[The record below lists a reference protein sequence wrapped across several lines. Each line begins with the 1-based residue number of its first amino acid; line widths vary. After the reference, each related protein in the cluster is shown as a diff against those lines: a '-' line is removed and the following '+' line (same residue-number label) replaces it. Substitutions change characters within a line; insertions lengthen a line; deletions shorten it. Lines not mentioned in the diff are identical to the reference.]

1 MINAFSSQTVAL
13 SFVKTAAGNVR
24 SWNASVQK
32 DHPTTLFTLI
42 EKSDPEKAEELRKEQ
57 AQVRELIEQLR
68 SSQKDV
74 NERRKEAARQ
84 KVERLKAE
92 IAALRMMASSDPEAV
107 ARQAAR
113 LARELSAA
121 AKEYAAAGGSAN
133 SITTAVSIGPA
144 APTAAEPT
152 QDSTQTSTSIPT
164 DTETGT
170 VADTQSEKPAHQD
183 ASTTDDDRTAF
194 REKINEQIADAQ
206 KQFASTTEDETFIR
220 TVRHLMNELKAIIK
234 NAQLKIQLES
244 GTSSDRNVEDAEK
257 ALRDTQVSLNAIST
271 GTLSSVISVNI
282 AV

>member
-1 MINAFSSQTVAL
+1 MERMMINAFSSQTVAL
-13 SFVKTAAGNVR
+13 SFVKTAADNVR

-32 DHPTTLFTLI
+32 DHPTTLFTLL
-42 EKSDPEKAEELRKEQ
+42 EKSDPEKAEALRKEQ

-133 SITTAVSIGPA
+133 SITTAVSIGPTT
-144 APTAAEPT
+144 PTVAE
-152 QDSTQTSTSIPT
+152 STQTATSVPT
-164 DTETGT
+164 DTKT
-170 VADTQSEKPAHQD
+170 VADTQSAKSAHQD
-183 ASTTDDDRTAF
+183 APTTDDDRTAF

-234 NAQLKIQLES
+234 NAQLKIQLEN

-257 ALRDTQVSLNAIST
+257 ALRDTQASLNAIST
-271 GTLSSVISVNI
+271 GALSSVISVNI
-282 AV
+282 AI

>member
-13 SFVKTAAGNVR
+13 SFVKTAADNVR

-42 EKSDPEKAEELRKEQ
+42 EKSDPEKAEALRKEQ

>member
-13 SFVKTAAGNVR
+13 SFVKTAADSVR

-32 DHPTTLFTLI
+32 DRPTTLFTLI

-68 SSQKDV
+68 SSQKDA

-144 APTAAEPT
+144 APTVAEPT
-152 QDSTQTSTSIPT
+152 QDSTQTSRSIPT

-183 ASTTDDDRTAF
+183 APTTDDDRTAF

-234 NAQLKIQLES
+234 NAQLKIQLEN

-271 GTLSSVISVNI
+271 GTLPSVISVNI